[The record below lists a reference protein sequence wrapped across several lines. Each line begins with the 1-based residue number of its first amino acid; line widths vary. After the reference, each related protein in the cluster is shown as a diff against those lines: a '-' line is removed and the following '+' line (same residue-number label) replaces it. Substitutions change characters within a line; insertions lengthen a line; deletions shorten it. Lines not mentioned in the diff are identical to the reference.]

1 VLSGAIHTPSTNACF
16 HEQHIELPS
25 YWHPLQ
31 KFISPAALLYF
42 ATGYCSPQALKSAV
56 ATPCTLKRLQRYIRE
71 LVCIYDIITDLI
83 SAGLD
88 ELESKM
94 PYVEGDRVIEED
106 EFGDPI
112 YEDAGPSAFR
122 SGPPL

>member
-1 VLSGAIHTPSTNACF
+1 
-16 HEQHIELPS
+16 
-25 YWHPLQ
+25 
-31 KFISPAALLYF
+31 
-42 ATGYCSPQALKSAV
+42 
-56 ATPCTLKRLQRYIRE
+56 